1 MTELCGYTNRSVL
14 QGHTYCCYICFVAHS
29 VTCIQSIVMYV
40 IHCITNMDT
49 FEVLKTMNDRPNN
62 ASNGKLNVR

>member
-1 MTELCGYTNRSVL
+1 
-14 QGHTYCCYICFVAHS
+14 
-29 VTCIQSIVMYV
+29 
-40 IHCITNMDT
+40 MDT